1 MNSGGGAGGGH
12 DGTSTADYNW
22 AASGGSGIV
31 ILSYLKD

>member
-12 DGTSTADYNW
+12 NGSATSGYNW
-22 AASGGSGIV
+22 HASGGSGIV